1 MQIYYKR
8 KLNNILIKI
17 NQRNQISNL
26 CKVLENLL
34 LEIFNREGFL
44 NIL

>member
-8 KLNNILIKI
+8 KLYNILIKI

-26 CKVLENLL
+26 CKVSENLL
-34 LEIFNREGFL
+34 LEIFIREGFL